1 MPSRFESA
9 LAGLSAPNFF
19 AGALGGGARQDI
31 DQMIQRDRALAV
43 TEAQAA
49 RAKEVHDRKMA
60 TEDAALIQSLGYGDP
75 MGSAL
80 GAQAAAPARGQRGR
94 AQPRGGAQAG
104 NVLDQAEAQGF
115 ADALDAI
122 ARRQGSQVPGME
134 AGVARSLQQLRQQ
147 GGMRAD
153 PTTDRRVSRASELDA
168 AIEALPSELQGQ
180 ALRNVPAE
188 RLGLKPSRIVRPA
201 ALAAIR
207 LLAGRNDAAS
217 RSLMNMVGI
226 PEGTPIEDIEAAV
239 HEAQDYNAK
248 LANMLGKIGED
259 QSALDLAARAAIM
272 KQSLIQLSPSYAENP
287 ELDDTVAYL
296 ASQPHEEAAEF
307 LKWLGTQ
314 DFRKHEK
321 DLKRSYMHYTG
332 LKGKGGGGI
341 PETERRL
348 NGARNELRTLLGS
361 KARLGV
367 KGPKLGSGRMYTAA
381 ESAELETIN
390 ADIVRLRGD
399 INYYTRRRDMELGR
413 VMPGTTGD
421 GDGGTTGDGVV
432 TQRPPPRDY
441 PSIWRGGA
449 RSPISQDHQRNI
461 YEAAKAAVGEGVA
474 SAEGFVAL
482 LEEQQKAR
490 GGSIRDDVVAVA
502 EDAFRR
508 SLDEEVPQG
517 PPLDDPTEFAPRTHP
532 ETGINIPQE
541 SPNLFIRYPNRYSF
555 PTMTFDRESALR
567 SPRRLIDKVKAEGD
581 KSIAKKRG
589 LARWFS
595 ENLHRGPQFA
605 KALAEVEGL
614 IAEQEEVYR
623 IAQLKRDVAKELTGG
638 PLATEPRGARSAT
651 GGRVG
656 TGVTEAVGPG
666 SRPRQH

>member
-1 MPSRFESA
+1 MED
-9 LAGLSAPNFF
+9 LF
-19 AGALGGGARQDI
+19 AGPLATTKATTKSTKGAGARD
-31 DQMIQRDRALAV
+31 
-43 TEAQAA
+43 
-49 RAKEVHDRKMA
+49 
-60 TEDAALIQSLGYGDP
+60 
-75 MGSAL
+75 
-80 GAQAAAPARGQRGR
+80 
-94 AQPRGGAQAG
+94 
-104 NVLDQAEAQGF
+104 VLDQAEAQGF

-122 ARRQGSQVPGME
+122 SRRQGSQAPGME

-201 ALAAIR
+201 ALTALIG
-207 LLAGRNDAAS
+207 LAGRNDAAS

-226 PEGTPIEDIEAAV
+226 PEGTPIEEIEAAV

-248 LANMLGKIGED
+248 LVNLFGKIGED
-259 QSALDLAARAAIM
+259 KSALDLAARAAIM

-381 ESAELETIN
+381 ESAELETID

-399 INYYTRRRDMELGR
+399 INYYTERRDRELGR
-413 VMPGTTGD
+413 VSGLPDKVQRQLDAAAALAHKNEQNEEEFVAALKSDGAPDSWLGAARKAYKREAAGKGPAVSAEAGQEAGKGPAVSAEAGQGVAETKPYAQQTPAERALGAATRASGEYVDPATDRRERDKRATADLVSRINRADSEIIDQLEGVLNNLSSEISKDERLRKKGVKFGPGSGA
-421 GDGGTTGDGVV
+421 V
-432 TQRPPPRDY
+432 PE
-441 PSIWRGGA
+441 A
-449 RSPISQDHQRNI
+449 RSSANKAVRDLDAMVRGAKVRGLVNEEKKATDLARKAGALRDAI
-461 YEAAKAAVGEGVA
+461 YGVDT
-474 SAEGFVAL
+474 G
-482 LEEQQKAR
+482 
-490 GGSIRDDVVAVA
+490 
-502 EDAFRR
+502 R
-508 SLDEEVPQG
+508 SLP
-517 PPLDDPTEFAPRTHP
+517 A
-532 ETGINIPQE
+532 
-541 SPNLFIRYPNRYSF
+541 
-555 PTMTFDRESALR
+555 
-567 SPRRLIDKVKAEGD
+567 
-581 KSIAKKRG
+581 
-589 LARWFS
+589 
-595 ENLHRGPQFA
+595 
-605 KALAEVEGL
+605 
-614 IAEQEEVYR
+614 
-623 IAQLKRDVAKELTGG
+623 
-638 PLATEPRGARSAT
+638 
-651 GGRVG
+651 
-656 TGVTEAVGPG
+656 EAVGRRRFSMG
-666 SRPRQH
+666 KD